1 MRVLVIGG
9 GIGGMATSIALEQ
22 AGLDPYVLE
31 QAPELTE
38 IGSGIGMH
46 ANAMRVLTQ
55 LGAADHVRAQRRA
68 HRHRRVAAH
77 GRRAHDLHAALHGHG
92 RALRRRVHLHA
103 PRRPPREP
111 RQAGSLRARAAEREA
126 RRARGAAG
134 RRRGEARRTATRSSA
149 TSWSAPTACAPRS
162 ARSCSASRR
171 RASPASRPGAG
182 RSRWSGCP
190 RASSTRIVTWPGRGR
205 HAMTYPIRPDLQTF
219 NGFVPTTEI
228 LREEWGPSG
237 DLDDLRSSFEGATG
251 DVLEIIDR
259 ITSALITPIFFRDPL
274 PVWGTDRIILMGDA
288 AHPTPPSAGQG
299 AAQALE
305 DSVTLAACLRRAGGP
320 AGVPAALAEFAARRQ
335 ARTAS
340 MLISAR
346 TNLAMFNEPDPI
358 QQRARDGRLHRHAA
372 HGPGRRVD
380 VRLALRPRRD
390 RRRRAAAAVGAR
402 DAAGHAAAGGA
413 ARVRAVGRRAGL
425 RGPRA
430 AVGRRARGLRAL
442 HGGDVPAPARR
453 DGASR
458 SPATASRRCA

>member
-55 LGAADHVRAQRRA
+55 LGAADHVRRSGVRIDTGEWRRMDDGRTIFTQHYTGMA
-68 HRHRRVAAH
+68 EHYGDVYICMHRADLLESLVNQVPSERVRLNAKLVGLEERPDGVVAKLEDGDEVFGDIMVGADGLRSVVRTILFGEQEARFTGVAAWRGTIPMERMPEGFEH
-77 GRRAHDLHAALHGHG
+77 G
-92 RALRRRVHLHA
+92 
-103 PRRPPREP
+103 
-111 RQAGSLRARAAEREA
+111 
-126 RRARGAAG
+126 
-134 RRRGEARRTATRSSA
+134 
-149 TSWSAPTACAPRS
+149 
-162 ARSCSASRR
+162 
-171 RASPASRPGAG
+171 
-182 RSRWSGCP
+182 
-190 RASSTRIVTWPGRGR
+190 IVTWPGRGR

-237 DLDDLRSSFEGATG
+237 DLDDLRSSFEGATA
-251 DVLEIIDR
+251 DVLDIIDR

-358 QQRARDGRLHRHAA
+358 QQRARDGRLT
-372 HGPGRRVD
+372 GM
-380 VRLALRPRRD
+380 LRMDPVGSRCSAGSTATTRSPPPSSPC
-390 RRRRAAAAVGAR
+390 RRRRGRRRPCGDPRRSAR
-402 DAAGHAAAGGA
+402 TSCGA
-413 ARVRAVGRRAGL
+413 ARWPSRT
-425 RGPRA
+425 
-430 AVGRRARGLRAL
+430 ARGCGSASARAT
-442 HGGDVPAPARR
+442 
-453 DGASR
+453 S
-458 SPATASRRCA
+458 ASRRRRSRPRPV